1 MSTAAKPRIRLPAG
15 YRHDPATTAPKAEAF
30 TFGDPV
36 PVTSLRDMFYEGLWL
51 SPDEWYEPPIPFD
64 VLAKSYRSTA
74 HHGSALQVKRNILLR
89 TFKPHPLL
97 GRQAF
102 SGLALDYLVF
112 ANGYLEEVRG
122 RLNKRLPFRHLRAKY
137 MRRGGENGERYWW
150 VPNYIDRTEL
160 PRGRVVHV
168 LEPDIDQSIYGVP
181 DYLGSLQSAWLNE
194 NATLFRRRYFL
205 NGSHA
210 GFVMYVSD
218 PASNQD
224 DINAMRKALKGSK
237 GVGNFK
243 NLFFYS
249 PGGKKD
255 GVQIIPISE
264 VAAKDDFWNIK
275 NITRDDQLAGHRIP
289 PPLMGIVP
297 QNTAGF
303 GDVEKAAKVFV
314 ANELEPLQAALM
326 EVNDIVGEEVIRFRP
341 YSLDDGAAPLD
352 PTK

>member
-1 MSTAAKPRIRLPAG
+1 MSETLAKPRIRLPAG
-15 YRHDPATTAPKAEAF
+15 YQHVPAAPRAEVF

-36 PVTSLRDMFYEGLWL
+36 PVTSVRDMFYEGLWL
-51 SPDEWYEPPIPFD
+51 SADEWYEPPIPFD
-64 VLAKSYRSTA
+64 ILAKSYRATA
-74 HHGSALQVKRNILLR
+74 HHGSAMQVKRNILMR

-97 GRQAF
+97 SRLAF

-112 ANGYLEEVRG
+112 GNGILEEVRG
-122 RLNKRLPFRHLRAKY
+122 LLGKRLPFRHLRARY
-137 MRRGGENGERYWW
+137 VRRGENDRYWW
-150 VPNYIDRTEL
+150 VPNYIDRQEL
-160 PRGRVVHV
+160 PKGRVVHV

-181 DYLGSLQSAWLNE
+181 DYIGSLQSAWLNE

-218 PASNQD
+218 AASNQD
-224 DINAMRKALKGSK
+224 DIDAMRSALKDSK

-264 VAAKDDFWNIK
+264 VAAKDDFFNIK

-289 PPLMGIVP
+289 PQLMGIIP

-303 GDVEKAAKVFV
+303 GDVEKAARVFV
-314 ANELEPLQAALM
+314 ANELEPLQEALRG
-326 EVNDIVGEEVIRFRP
+326 VNEIVGEEIVSFRP
-341 YSLDDGAAPLD
+341 YSLSDATSSEPLC
-352 PTK
+352 PVV